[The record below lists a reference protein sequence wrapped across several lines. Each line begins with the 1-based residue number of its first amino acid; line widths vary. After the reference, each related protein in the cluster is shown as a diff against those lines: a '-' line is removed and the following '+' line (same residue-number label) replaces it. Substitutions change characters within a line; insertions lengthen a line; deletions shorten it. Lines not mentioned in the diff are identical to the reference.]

1 MAVPPIPIFPLLF
14 LVGMSIFVIVPV
26 VVRQEY
32 SPSVPLMVVPVV
44 IVLVIPIVNSYLHA
58 DFLRHRRGQ
67 H

>member
-44 IVLVIPIVNSYLHA
+44 IVLVIPIVNSYLHS
-58 DFLRHRRGQ
+58 DFLRDRRG
-67 H
+67 HY